1 MKRIAAPTV
10 GGMISTAVLSL
21 VVLPAIYLI
30 WRGYQLRRAPRRR
43 SGLPRT
49 DMNKER
55 TMHMRRADDRQEP
68 ALQSWRRWT
77 ATASTAL
84 AAAALSAGVTAGAQ
98 EAGPAAVEPTA
109 ARRILESIADP
120 ALQALAQEVLERNP
134 TVAAAEARALAAR
147 QVAPQVKAL
156 PDPMIGGMAFVAP
169 PETRVGPQRW
179 SATLSQR
186 IPWFGK
192 LGLREQAALE
202 QAAAQ
207 DAQVEAQRLD
217 LVTETRRLYY
227 EIAFLDAYADVVR
240 ADRETLGHYEEL
252 ARARYASGV
261 GLQQA
266 VIKVQAEITKDDNRL
281 LDVRNRRA
289 TLAAAMNAL
298 RDRPQDTQIPRLT
311 LPRFAAVPLEPA
323 AIWTRA
329 LDLRPEMAAAD
340 REIAQAEAMVDLAR
354 KEYKPDLS
362 LSAIYTQVG
371 ARTDPAG
378 VMAPP
383 PDNGSD
389 VFGVSLSFNLPI
401 KRRKLAAGVEEAAQR
416 RVAASER
423 KRAVVTSIDRS
434 LGELLE
440 RTSATWD
447 QLRLLE
453 DVLGIQAD
461 QSLRSAESGYSAGSL
476 NSLDLL
482 DAERVLLE
490 VRTTTERA
498 RADYAVAIARL
509 EGAVGE
515 PVAPAAGGTGR

>member
-1 MKRIAAPTV
+1 MTSCAPTV
-10 GGMISTAVLSL
+10 AG
-21 VVLPAIYLI
+21 
-30 WRGYQLRRAPRRR
+30 R
-43 SGLPRT
+43 LPRAALKHMSEGET
-49 DMNKER
+49 R
-55 TMHMRRADDRQEP
+55 HMHCSRDGQEP
-68 ALQSWRRWT
+68 ASESRRRRPTVLCAAVALSVLGVGPGVRAQAPPTTMETPASERTAAWKLLDSLADPALKAFAQEVLQRNP
-77 ATASTAL
+77 AL
-84 AAAALSAGVTAGAQ
+84 AAAA
-98 EAGPAAVEPTA
+98 
-109 ARRILESIADP
+109 
-120 ALQALAQEVLERNP
+120 
-134 TVAAAEARALAAR
+134 ARARAAG

-156 PDPMIGGMAFVAP
+156 PDPMLGGMAFVAP

-186 IPWFGK
+186 LPWFGK
-192 LGLREQAALE
+192 LGLREQAALQ

-207 DAQVEAQRLD
+207 EAQVEAQRLD
-217 LVTETRRLYY
+217 LVTETRRICY
-227 EIAFLDAYADVVR
+227 EIAFLDAYAQVV
-240 ADRETLGHYEEL
+240 ATDRDTLGHYEEL
-252 ARARYASGV
+252 ARTRYASGV

-266 VIKVQAEITKDDNRL
+266 IVKVQAEITKDDNRL

-289 TLAAAMNAL
+289 TLTAALNAL
-298 RDRPQDTQIPRLT
+298 RDRPQDTEVPAMS
-311 LPRFAAVPLEPA
+311 LPRIGSLALDAA
-323 AIWTRA
+323 AIRARA
-329 LDLRPEMAAAD
+329 LTLRPEMAAAD
-340 REIAQAEAMVDLAR
+340 REIAQAEAMVEVAR
-354 KEYKPDLS
+354 KEYKPDLT
-362 LSAIYTQVG
+362 LSATYTQVG

-389 VFGVSLSFNLPI
+389 VFGIALSLNLPI

-416 RVAASER
+416 QVSARER

-440 RTSATWD
+440 RTRTTWE

-461 QSLRSAESGYSAGSL
+461 QSLRSAESGYSSGSL
-476 NSLDLL
+476 NSLELL

-490 VRTTTERA
+490 VRTATERA

-515 PVAPAAGGTGR
+515 PLGTETRGGAR